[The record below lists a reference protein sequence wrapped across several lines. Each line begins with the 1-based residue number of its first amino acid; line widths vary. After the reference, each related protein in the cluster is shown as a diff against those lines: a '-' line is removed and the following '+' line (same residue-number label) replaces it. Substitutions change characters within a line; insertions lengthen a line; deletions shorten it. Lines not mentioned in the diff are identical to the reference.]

1 LSSSTIRV
9 LSEPPHI
16 APALPGETI
25 LESLL
30 QAGVAF
36 PHNCQSGNCGACK
49 CELVDGD
56 ILELPYSEYALSAEE
71 RSRNLILA
79 CRTQVWGDCSVR
91 LLEADEMVLHP
102 SRVMRCRLVEIEEL
116 THDIRGLKLAI
127 QSGGPYGFSPGQH
140 ARLKFGPGIP
150 ERSYSMASLP
160 DQPSL
165 EFHVRQVP
173 RGQASGYAFSSLRV
187 GAEVTVSGPLG
198 NAYLRENH
206 RGPLLALAGG
216 SGMAPI
222 KCIVEAALQ
231 DDPGRTIHC
240 YFGVR
245 DERDVYLE
253 SHLNELSRRHPNF
266 HVEIVLSQP
275 GARTLRR
282 TGTVTEALAKDF
294 ATLDGFKAY
303 VAGPPAMV
311 ESAQRE
317 LSTKGLATRDV
328 HADAFYSQAE
338 DAFNLR

>member
-1 LSSSTIRV
+1 MSATIRV
-9 LSEPPHI
+9 LTEPVQS
-16 APALPGETI
+16 APVLPGETM

-30 QAGVAF
+30 QAGVPF

-49 CELVDGD
+49 CELIDGD

-71 RSRNLILA
+71 RSRSLILA
-79 CRTQVWGDCSVR
+79 CRTQVWGDCRVR
-91 LLEADEMVLHP
+91 LLDADEMVVHP
-102 SRVMRCRLVEIEEL
+102 SRVMRCRVIALDEL
-116 THDIRGLKLAI
+116 THDIRRVELAI
-127 QSGGPYGFSPGQH
+127 ESGGPYGFSAGQH
-140 ARLKFGPGIP
+140 AHLKLAPGIP
-150 ERSYSMASLP
+150 ERSYSMANVPGQST
-160 DQPSL
+160 L
-165 EFHVRQVP
+165 EFYVRQVP
-173 RGQASGYAFSSLRV
+173 RGQASGYVFSNLRV

-198 NAYLRENH
+198 NAYLRESH

-222 KCIVEAALQ
+222 KSIVETALRA
-231 DDPGRTIHC
+231 DPARTIHC

-253 SHLNELSRRHPNF
+253 QHLNELSRQHPNLSF
-266 HVEIVLSQP
+266 QIVLSQP
-275 GARTLRR
+275 SAPSARR
-282 TGTVTEALAKDF
+282 TGTVAEALASDF
-294 ATLDGFKAY
+294 AQLEGFKAY

-317 LSTKGLATRDV
+317 LEKKGLPRRDV